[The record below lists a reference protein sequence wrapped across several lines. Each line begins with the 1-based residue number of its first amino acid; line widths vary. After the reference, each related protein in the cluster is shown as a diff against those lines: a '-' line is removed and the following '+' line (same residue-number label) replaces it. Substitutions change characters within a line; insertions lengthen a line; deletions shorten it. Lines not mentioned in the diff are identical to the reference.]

1 LKTGEPFLRNR
12 SLTRAKFL
20 IAITLFDHDHENS
33 SHESRATVF
42 KSVIRNPKS
51 AIDMNPLAKLV
62 RPRFPAA
69 AVGLTGASIALVS
82 LDRRRDS
89 FTVKRAGL
97 APLPE
102 GLITPGFDESNVA
115 DVAELAG
122 ALQSLAETTGLAR
135 RRRWSVALPEAATR
149 TAILT
154 LESASASR
162 SETEEMLRWKI
173 ERTFGASEQELRVSR
188 ERLGADA
195 QGRARYLAC
204 AVRLSI
210 LAEYEQTFAALG
222 WRAGLLLPRHLGEEQ
237 WLLRARAASDSLLVS
252 SHAEGFTAALLRGT
266 QPLLVRSI
274 TCEPE
279 DRADELYRFLLFC
292 RDRLLST
299 APDVDDTAA
308 SSIERMLVAGQGIEE
323 AQAAQ
328 IVEETLHAR
337 PLLLRAEDVRL
348 ALPSDELSFTQ
359 LAAPA
364 GLASLAFG

>member
-1 LKTGEPFLRNR
+1 
-12 SLTRAKFL
+12 
-20 IAITLFDHDHENS
+20 
-33 SHESRATVF
+33 
-42 KSVIRNPKS
+42 
-51 AIDMNPLAKLV
+51 MNPLAQLV
-62 RPRFPAA
+62 RPRLPSAA
-69 AVGLTGASIALVS
+69 IGLTGTTAALVS
-82 LDRRRDS
+82 LDRRRDALV
-89 FTVKRAGL
+89 VKRAGL

-102 GLITPGFDESNVA
+102 GLIRPSFDDANVA
-115 DVAELAG
+115 DFGELAG
-122 ALQSLAETTGLAR
+122 VLHSLAETTGLAR
-135 RRRWSVALPEAATR
+135 RKRWSVALPEAATR

-162 SETEEMLRWKI
+162 AETEEMLRWKI

-188 ERLGADA
+188 ERLGTDA

-204 AVRLSI
+204 AVRLAV
-210 LAEYEQTFAALG
+210 LAEYEQVFAALG

-237 WLLRARAASDSLLVS
+237 WLLRSSHAGVDSLLVS
-252 SHAEGFTAALLRGT
+252 SHAEGFTAALLRGS

-292 RDRLLST
+292 RDRLRST
-299 APDVDDTAA
+299 APDAAAADA

-328 IVEETLHAR
+328 IVEETLHTR
-337 PLLLRAEDVRL
+337 PRLLRAEDVKL
-348 ALPSDELSFTQ
+348 ALPSPELSFTQ
-359 LAAPA
+359 LAAPT